1 LDLSFFGACGPRSGG
16 GSFESA
22 ACSSSAESS
31 DGRSVF
37 SAAPNGQLKMPRLGN
52 FCVSMVGEGAAQSDV
67 ALGAD
72 VSATSSN
79 AQHAARNAVDGDAQS
94 FWASGFDPASS
105 VDMQVDLGATKQI
118 KAVEIDWEHPA
129 QARSLM
135 LVFVFAH
142 GMEGVRVCVCVCV

>member
-1 LDLSFFGACGPRSGG
+1 
-16 GSFESA
+16 
-22 ACSSSAESS
+22 
-31 DGRSVF
+31 
-37 SAAPNGQLKMPRLGN
+37 
-52 FCVSMVGEGAAQSDV
+52 MVGEGAAQSDV

-118 KAVEIDWEHPA
+118 KTVEIDWEHPA